1 VEAAGSGAR
10 TSPRGTRARTKSFSS
25 GCAPRSGG
33 GRRGARTPAGGAAL
47 GAAGAGPPAAPE
59 GAASAAPARAAP
71 PTGAGSFAGCA
82 LTAPSLRS
90 AAAMPPCSDGRRW
103 SAIVDAAS
111 AAAHAALCAV
121 TVRCPSAKGQA
132 AQLHSRLHRTVHG
145 HETVYSLALAKRAP
159 LHRSIASCF
168 HRCAIRWSNSR
179 SPSSALRDLA
189 LLAPPVQQSSPNSS
203 QLLLAWRTIVSSGAL
218 VQILCCT
225 LAVCR
230 GSPCMTWT

>member
-1 VEAAGSGAR
+1 VAFRVLPNTSKAGRHVEGGGSRAR
-10 TSPRGTRARTKSFSS
+10 TSPRGTRSRTNSFSS

-47 GAAGAGPPAAPE
+47 GAAGAGPPAPPE
-59 GAASAAPARAAP
+59 GAAAAAPTRAAP
-71 PTGAGSFAGCA
+71 PAGAGSFAGCP

-121 TVRCPSAKGQA
+121 TARCPSATGQA
-132 AQLHSRLHRTVHG
+132 AQLHSRLHHTLHG
-145 HETVYSLALAKRAP
+145 HESVCSLALAERAP

-168 HRCAIRWSNSR
+168 
-179 SPSSALRDLA
+179 
-189 LLAPPVQQSSPNSS
+189 
-203 QLLLAWRTIVSSGAL
+203 
-218 VQILCCT
+218 
-225 LAVCR
+225 
-230 GSPCMTWT
+230 